1 MKSKI
6 LNKARIA
13 SAVMLATAT
22 MAAGTAQADSLLAP
36 AVFANANG
44 GGLQTYMVFKV
55 RGTGEVNV
63 GVNIINQI
71 FNGLSTNH
79 YYYLRKRAG
88 AMGTAGFADD
98 IDDLYTYRAS
108 HGCTVENNRGLT
120 SAWDMTFQSAQGP
133 QNVGGIHPFDL
144 SAPNGYNPTA
154 DFFGMMVIDDE
165 ENNDADATINEG
177 EMSGFAYIVDP
188 GNGHVLDYKL
198 LNNHRSKESG
208 DFSAGFISKRSID
221 FAWLPTGFGTFG
233 PTTTATVQNAAE
245 NTVWYS
251 AVTGSGMTGA
261 AEQAGGWNEVATF
274 TQAPVAGQS
283 SAQIPTGGETGAYNN
298 DETFSSG
305 PRNLIVNCLGMYDR
319 TDFLTPNQIFDTQFG
334 GWKRMHTNVAN
345 TQGGVGAITYRF
357 DDLGSTPMAF
367 GTQPLAGDWTM
378 QVETSGH
385 LGTGP
390 FGNHPNR
397 PY

>member
-44 GGLQTYMVFKV
+44 AGLQTYLVFKV

-63 GVNIINQI
+63 GVNIIDQI

-79 YYYLRKRAG
+79 YYYIRKRTA
-88 AMGTAGFADD
+88 AGFAAS
-98 IDDLYTYRAS
+98 IDDLYTARAT

-133 QNVGGIHPFDL
+133 QSSSIHPLDL
-144 SAPNGYNPTA
+144 SAPNGYNPGS
-154 DFFGMMVIDDE
+154 DFYGMMVIDDE
-165 ENNDADATINEG
+165 ENEGGDPTMNEG

-188 GNGHVLDYKL
+188 GTGHVLDYKL
-198 LNNHRSKESG
+198 LNNHRSKASG

-221 FAWLPTGFGTFG
+221 FSWLPALGANFG
-233 PTTTATVQNAAE
+233 PTSTATAAGPTLGE

-305 PRNLIVNCLGMYDR
+305 PRNLTVNCLGMYDR
-319 TDFLTPNQIFDTQFG
+319 TDFLTPNQIFDTQLG
-334 GWKRMHTNVAN
+334 GWKRMHTNVNN

-357 DDLGSTPMAF
+357 DHLGGTPL
-367 GTQPLAGDWTM
+367 QLATPATIGNWTM

-385 LGTGP
+385 LGMGP